1 MEWSEYPLGCYDN
14 QSTCGAKKFDPR
26 QKRKGLKAWSSG
38 FSKET
43 KLLEIPDP
51 KIACQ
56 NLKI

>member
-1 MEWSEYPLGCYDN
+1 MTTRAPVVL
-14 QSTCGAKKFDPR
+14 KKFDPR

-38 FSKET
+38 FLKET